1 MEFEILSRIA
11 GYYKGAFLI
20 SELMA
25 YNLRELLFWYD
36 KMTREIVEDSILNE
50 RASKKKP
57 PLSSQTLKR
66 MVDKK
71 LRDYE
76 EVV

>member
-1 MEFEILSRIA
+1 MKLESF
-11 GYYKGAFLI
+11 
-20 SELMA
+20 
-25 YNLRELLFWYD
+25 RELKFWYD
-36 KMTREIVEDSILNE
+36 KMTREIVEDSILQD
-50 RASKKKP
+50 RANKKKP

-71 LRDYE
+71 LKEYK

>member
-1 MEFEILSRIA
+1 MQLESF
-11 GYYKGAFLI
+11 
-20 SELMA
+20 
-25 YNLRELLFWYD
+25 RELKFWYD
-36 KMTREIVEDSILNE
+36 KITREVIEDNIIQE
-50 RASKKKP
+50 RASKNKP

-71 LRDYE
+71 LREYE